1 MTEVI
6 YIIVGGFIK
15 LFPRLSTQRVNNQI
29 FCCRDH
35 IIELYYKSKTKKS
48 VRFTYRTI
56 YNNNKIVIHKGQ
68 SRKSVVLFLVD
79 KNVLVSLSFFLHS
92 SVNCLP
98 VSACIIMRGG
108 IILD

>member
-15 LFPRLSTQRVNNQI
+15 LFLRLSTQRVNNQI
-29 FCCRDH
+29 FCCRGH

-68 SRKSVVLFLVD
+68 SRKSAVLFLVSQ
-79 KNVLVSLSFFLHS
+79 NVLVSLRFCLSGGETCHFFCT
-92 SVNCLP
+92 V
-98 VSACIIMRGG
+98 V
-108 IILD
+108 